1 MPTYQQLPGYLSLAF
16 RRGDDFSATV
26 DFNVNTTGFTWEAQ
40 IRSPVTGEA
49 VQAVT
54 VANTNPGAGI
64 VTLSLTDQQTE
75 ALPEGTW
82 SWTLVG
88 EVSGVK
94 RTYFSGFV
102 EVVG

>member
-1 MPTYQQLPGYLSLAF
+1 MAVFEQLPGYLSLAF
-16 RRGDDFSATV
+16 RRGDTFTATV
-26 DFNVNTTGFTWEAQ
+26 DFDVNTTGLTWEAQ

-54 VANTNPGAGI
+54 VTNTDPTAGI
-64 VTLSLTDQQTE
+64 VTLSLTDEQTDG
-75 ALPEGTW
+75 LPEGTW

-88 EVSGVK
+88 ETGGVR

-102 EVVG
+102 EVT

>member
-1 MPTYQQLPGYLSLAF
+1 MAVYQQLPGYLSLAF
-16 RRGDDFSATV
+16 RRGDTFTATV
-26 DFNVNTTGFTWEAQ
+26 DFDIDTTSFTWEAQ

-54 VANTNPGAGI
+54 VAETDPSAGI
-64 VTLSLTDQQTE
+64 VTLSLTDEQTD

-88 EVSGVK
+88 EAGGVR

-102 EVVG
+102 EVT